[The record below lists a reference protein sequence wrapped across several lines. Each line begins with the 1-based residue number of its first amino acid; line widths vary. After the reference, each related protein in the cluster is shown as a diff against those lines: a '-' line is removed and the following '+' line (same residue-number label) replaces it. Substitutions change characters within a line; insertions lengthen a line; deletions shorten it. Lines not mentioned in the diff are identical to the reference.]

1 MEVGDINDFLQIIQK
16 GGGLGSVHLAMVKLE
31 RNGQPGFE
39 QSTPVLAPNQ
49 KGIIVYSSVD
59 IDGPVQLTAWEGG
72 SPYHHALIA
81 EVMGPAAAADFFRQ
95 HQVIPVKNPE
105 VL

>member
-1 MEVGDINDFLQIIQK
+1 MEVGDIYDFLQIIQK

-31 RNGQPGFE
+31 RDGQRGFE
-39 QSTPVLAPNQ
+39 QSPPVLAPNQ
-49 KGIIVYSSVD
+49 KGIIVYSGVD
-59 IDGPVQLTAWEGG
+59 IDSSVQLTAGESG

-81 EVMGPAAAADFFRQ
+81 EVMGPAAAADSFRQ
-95 HQVIPVKNPE
+95 LQVIPIKNPK